1 MKPGRNWVAFQ
12 LEGDSSNRSALGAQ
26 VRVRWKGQE
35 QLQEVVAAS
44 GYSAQNQ
51 RRLHFGLGES
61 AKVDSVAIRWPSGL
75 QQTIDSPAVNT
86 IHHIK
91 ESKQ

>member
-1 MKPGRNWVAFQ
+1 MKAGRNWIAFE

-26 VRVRWKGQE
+26 VRVRWNGQE

-51 RRLHFGLGES
+51 KRLHFGLGEN
-61 AKVDSVAIRWPSGL
+61 AKVEMVAIRWPSGL
-75 QQTIDSPAVNT
+75 EQKINTPEINT
-86 IHHIK
+86 IHRIK
-91 ESKQ
+91 ESQ